1 MPKNPFLNAGLAGL
15 YIILVTSMMN
25 FAGKSG
31 VEDSFVAPIAFLSLF
46 TLSAAMM
53 GFLFLGEPIQLYL
66 AGQKKQAVSFFL
78 KTILGFGAFTA
89 LALALSFSGL
99 LPA

>member
-15 YIILVTSMMN
+15 YIIIVTSMMN
-25 FAGKSG
+25 IASRSG
-31 VEDSFVAPIAFLSLF
+31 IEDSMVAPIAFLSLF
-46 TLSAAMM
+46 TLSAALM

-78 KTILGFGAFTA
+78 KTTLTFAAFTVV
-89 LALALSFSGL
+89 ALALSFSGV